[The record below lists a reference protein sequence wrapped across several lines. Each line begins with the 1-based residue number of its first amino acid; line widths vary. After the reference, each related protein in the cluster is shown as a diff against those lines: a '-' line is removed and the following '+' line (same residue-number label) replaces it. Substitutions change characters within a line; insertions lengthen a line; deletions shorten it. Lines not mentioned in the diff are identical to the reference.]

1 MYSCAGGAASL
12 DELRPKLV
20 FKYVRA
26 SSDHQFMVGQKLPY
40 GQGISWPLLDGAKE
54 VLVPDTAA
62 REGTHFFRPPGG
74 SGTYYAAPLLGSQVG
89 GGVGGVVGRTLRHPS

>member
-1 MYSCAGGAASL
+1 MSCGPNPPLNPKTQETLMYSCAGGAASL

-40 GQGISWPLLDGAKE
+40 GQGIS
-54 VLVPDTAA
+54 
-62 REGTHFFRPPGG
+62 
-74 SGTYYAAPLLGSQVG
+74 
-89 GGVGGVVGRTLRHPS
+89 